1 MLHTFFSIHS
11 VKEDICR
18 KLVAEAELNL
28 GFAMTFTLIEWAKE
42 HLEEL
47 LAHQPATLETCVT
60 DDISNLELEDKADP
74 SLPSEKKEKR
84 VAMTKSQKRRQ
95 WDRMDGKGEKIR
107 GWNWVDVV
115 KHLSQTG
122 GQQVQS

>member
-60 DDISNLELEDKADP
+60 DDISNLELEDKVTRLDGHY
-74 SLPSEKKEKR
+74 SFFNQ
-84 VAMTKSQKRRQ
+84 SQKRL
-95 WDRMDGKGEKIR
+95 KI
-107 GWNWVDVV
+107 D
-115 KHLSQTG
+115 LSNNNFNISG
-122 GQQVQS
+122 